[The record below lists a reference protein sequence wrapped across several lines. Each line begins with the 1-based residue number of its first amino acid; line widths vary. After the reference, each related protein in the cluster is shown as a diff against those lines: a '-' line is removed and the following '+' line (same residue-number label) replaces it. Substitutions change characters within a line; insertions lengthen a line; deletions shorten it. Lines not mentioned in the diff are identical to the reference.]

1 MFASFMATINY
12 MKENENLTR
21 QKKVLPMLLARW
33 EMPVLLSLTTVKSYG
48 FGMGQASNTTPVE

>member
-21 QKKVLPMLLARW
+21 QKKVLPMFIGEVRDAC
-33 EMPVLLSLTTVKSYG
+33 TTFVDNSKELRFWNGAGIKYN
-48 FGMGQASNTTPVE
+48 FC